1 MLGLE
6 GSDDMLTPNPKPSSP
21 DGLPK
26 TDVFFCQCPRKL
38 QLPEGLFQLTA
49 TQKLVKKRNDGN
61 TQL

>member
-1 MLGLE
+1 MSMLGLE

-49 TQKLVKKRNDGN
+49 TQKLV
-61 TQL
+61 